1 MRIAVVGAGILGLAV
16 ARELSAS
23 AEVTVLDKEDRI
35 AAHQTSHNSGVVH
48 AGVYY
53 APGSLK
59 AQLCRR
65 GMELLRDFCSEHEL
79 AYEECGKVIVAR
91 DAAELP
97 RLDEIERR
105 ALANGLPGL
114 RRLSAEEPREIE
126 PHVVGLAGLHSPRT
140 AIVDF
145 GAVARELAEGAD
157 IRLGFEVVGVQR
169 RGAEVA
175 LSSAA
180 GQEIVA

>member
-16 ARELSAS
+16 ARELAAS
-23 AEVTVLDKEDRI
+23 GEVVVLDKEDRI

-79 AYEECGKVIVAR
+79 AYEEGGKGIAPR
-91 DAAELP
+91 DAADLP

-105 ALANGLPGL
+105 PRPNGVPGL
-114 RRLSAEEPREIE
+114 RRLSGEELREIE
-126 PHVVGLAGLHSPRT
+126 PHVVGLAG
-140 AIVDF
+140 
-145 GAVARELAEGAD
+145 
-157 IRLGFEVVGVQR
+157 
-169 RGAEVA
+169 
-175 LSSAA
+175 
-180 GQEIVA
+180 